1 MNAKRQYDKI
11 TLEILKNTRDG
22 DYHMEKYSQLNQVK
36 QNNKHIYF
44 SVRDDN
50 IHGLSDGDL
59 EVILDWLNTNI

>member
-1 MNAKRQYDKI
+1 MIIRREK
-11 TLEILKNTRDG
+11 LEKL
-22 DYHMEKYSQLNQVK
+22 K

-59 EVILDWLNTNI
+59 EVILDWLDTNI

>member
-1 MNAKRQYDKI
+1 MSPCTIYS
-11 TLEILKNTRDG
+11 ILNDEKNQALIC
-22 DYHMEKYSQLNQVK
+22 YKKLK

-59 EVILDWLNTNI
+59 EVILDWLDTNI